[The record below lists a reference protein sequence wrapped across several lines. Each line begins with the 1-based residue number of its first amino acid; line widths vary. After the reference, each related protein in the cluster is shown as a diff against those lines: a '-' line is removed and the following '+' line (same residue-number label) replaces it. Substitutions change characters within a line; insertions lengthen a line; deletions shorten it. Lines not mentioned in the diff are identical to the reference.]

1 MGPFFPPSPASS
13 WAGLL
18 ASERNG
24 RGNSGDIG
32 LKEGRS
38 MRECIIR
45 MLEYADARELDLIYH
60 FVLHLID
67 WGKASGK

>member
-1 MGPFFPPSPASS
+1 
-13 WAGLL
+13 
-18 ASERNG
+18 
-24 RGNSGDIG
+24 
-32 LKEGRS
+32 